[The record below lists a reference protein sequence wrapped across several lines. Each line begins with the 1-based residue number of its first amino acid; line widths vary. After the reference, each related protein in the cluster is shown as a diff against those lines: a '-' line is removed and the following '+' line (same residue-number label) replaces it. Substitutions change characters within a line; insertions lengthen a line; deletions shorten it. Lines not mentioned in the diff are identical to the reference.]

1 MAIEAWIDYNAG
13 TITQSHKDIY
23 KWDISLLTLFKN
35 SMDYSP
41 FNKISKYITHKKTS
55 EITFWHNTCPAWNL
69 QLSKRLTEIKCLGMS
84 VWYFT
89 SCVKKYYF
97 SNERN

>member
-41 FNKISKYITHKKTS
+41 FNKNKQI
-55 EITFWHNTCPAWNL
+55 
-69 QLSKRLTEIKCLGMS
+69 
-84 VWYFT
+84 
-89 SCVKKYYF
+89 YYT
-97 SNERN
+97 

>member
-1 MAIEAWIDYNAG
+1 MAIEAWIDYNAC
-13 TITQSHKDIY
+13 TITQSHKDTY
-23 KWDISLLTLFKN
+23 KWDISLLTLFRN
-35 SMDYSP
+35 SMDYSL
-41 FNKISKYITHKKTS
+41 FNKISKYITHKNAQKHQKSLFGT
-55 EITFWHNTCPAWNL
+55 TL